1 MKKAG
6 RLAAVLAAVL
16 LALPFLALPTLQET
30 VPVDLSPVQPA
41 AESIAVSA
49 QPVSLPA
56 APTNHIAGNEDK
68 LDAALDEICQQYG
81 VKACSAA
88 AFEGEQIVYTH
99 SYGKARGDTPADEN
113 TKYRVASI
121 SKAVTAMLAMHLVD
135 EGKLSLDMDIAD
147 IHPDLQNPYYPD
159 STTTLEMLLTHT
171 SGIVDGAGYNWAISQ
186 SVFPSLDQV
195 LQYSNFSGS
204 APGEQYAYTNFGMG
218 LVSAAI
224 EYATGQPFRSYAQ
237 QVLFEPL
244 GLDAGFLTDDIDDP
258 QTIAVLGSVDP
269 LDWGKMEKAYARIP
283 VGQMYLLGQGE
294 LYISAKDLARIA
306 MILAGDGSFL
316 PAGSDTR
323 QTFLSAETLEEMH
336 TPKVY
341 DEATNTTRGLALQM
355 SDEIVDG
362 VTLWGHQGNA
372 YGVISCL
379 FYDRESHKGLAFLTS
394 SASQMRAENKIYAVN
409 DAAVRAVWEYLQ

>member
-1 MKKAG
+1 
-6 RLAAVLAAVL
+6 
-16 LALPFLALPTLQET
+16 
-30 VPVDLSPVQPA
+30 
-41 AESIAVSA
+41 
-49 QPVSLPA
+49 
-56 APTNHIAGNEDK
+56 
-68 LDAALDEICQQYG
+68 
-81 VKACSAA
+81 
-88 AFEGEQIVYTH
+88 
-99 SYGKARGDTPADEN
+99 
-113 TKYRVASI
+113 
-121 SKAVTAMLAMHLVD
+121 
-135 EGKLSLDMDIAD
+135 MDIAD

-195 LQYSNFSGS
+195 LQYSKLFRQRPRRTVRLHQFLHG
-204 APGEQYAYTNFGMG
+204 A
-218 LVSAAI
+218 
-224 EYATGQPFRSYAQ
+224 GQCRHRVRHRAGPFRSYAQ

-323 QTFLSAETLEEMH
+323 QTFLSAETLEGDAH
-336 TPKVY
+336 RQRS
-341 DEATNTTRGLALQM
+341 TTRPP
-355 SDEIVDG
+355 
-362 VTLWGHQGNA
+362 TPP
-372 YGVISCL
+372 
-379 FYDRESHKGLAFLTS
+379 
-394 SASQMRAENKIYAVN
+394 
-409 DAAVRAVWEYLQ
+409 AAWRCR

>member
-6 RLAAVLAAVL
+6 RLAAVLAVVL

-30 VPVDLSPVQPA
+30 IPVDLSPVQPA
-41 AESIAVSA
+41 AESAAVSA
-49 QPVSLPA
+49 QPVSLPV

-121 SKAVTAMLAMHLVD
+121 SKAVTAMLAMHLLD

-195 LQYSNFSGS
+195 LQYRNFSGS

-224 EYATGQPFRSYAQ
+224 EYATGQP
-237 QVLFEPL
+237 
-244 GLDAGFLTDDIDDP
+244 
-258 QTIAVLGSVDP
+258 
-269 LDWGKMEKAYARIP
+269 
-283 VGQMYLLGQGE
+283 
-294 LYISAKDLARIA
+294 
-306 MILAGDGSFL
+306 
-316 PAGSDTR
+316 
-323 QTFLSAETLEEMH
+323 
-336 TPKVY
+336 
-341 DEATNTTRGLALQM
+341 
-355 SDEIVDG
+355 
-362 VTLWGHQGNA
+362 
-372 YGVISCL
+372 
-379 FYDRESHKGLAFLTS
+379 
-394 SASQMRAENKIYAVN
+394 
-409 DAAVRAVWEYLQ
+409 